1 MSRLLWKGFVNKV
14 YLEVAIMNIKKY
26 FNSENLQQLLVYIS
40 IAIVIITSI
49 YIFFSFYVEIFLT
62 LIFIV
67 LVLIYRKKQ

>member
-1 MSRLLWKGFVNKV
+1 
-14 YLEVAIMNIKKY
+14 MNIKKY

-40 IAIVIITSI
+40 IATVIITSI